1 MSYLF
6 VGLGGFI
13 GAILR
18 YMLSLQLN
26 TSKYWLPVGTLI
38 ANIAGSTL
46 FAFTYLFY
54 QAGWL
59 SPWTW
64 SFLGVGIC
72 GAFTTHSTFCM
83 EVFRMLEQ
91 KQWKKALFYLFG
103 SVGISFITVFTI
115 WKVIPV

>member
-18 YMLSLQLN
+18 YMLSLRFN
-26 TSKYWLPVGTLI
+26 TSKYWLPVGTLL
-38 ANIAGSTL
+38 ANFTGSIL
-46 FAFTYLFY
+46 FAYTYLFY
-54 QAGWL
+54 QAEWISL
-59 SPWTW
+59 WTW

-72 GAFTTHSTFCM
+72 GAFTTYSTFSV
-83 EVFRMLEQ
+83 EVVEMLEQ
-91 KQWKKALFYLFG
+91 KQWNKAIFYLFG

-115 WKVIPV
+115 WKIIIL